1 MEPYAASM
9 TAFLQYTTPIYDYA
23 MAGRFEEAKLLID
36 NFWSVTS
43 KVQETEN
50 TYKAILSDKVADAMR
65 RSSVQIQGTAYFNYG
80 LFCVALIIVFATV
93 LIIAGTVVRP
103 AKESGRVLRDI
114 ISKVDANQGDL
125 TQRVP
130 VKSKDEVS
138 QMAEGIN
145 SFMERLQLIMRDL
158 KTDSADMEQSTENIT
173 TRIFESNESA
183 GSVSAATEEMA
194 ASMEEIS
201 ATLGQLSNGSSNV
214 LNEIQSM
221 DGSVQDGVNLVQNI
235 KDRATEMH
243 LNTVQG
249 KEKASRIILQ
259 IREEL
264 QIALKES
271 RNAQKINEM
280 TQEIL
285 NITGQTNLLSL
296 NASIEAARAGE
307 AGKGFAVVA
316 DEIRGLADSSA
327 QAVNNI
333 QSISTQVMDAVEK
346 LAENAE
352 KMLKFVDE
360 EVMHDYDS
368 FVEVVEQYK
377 QDADNVNQ
385 ILRHMADDT
394 SEISQTMEA
403 MNTGINDISTA
414 VEENAKGITNVADNA
429 VSLVEAMSQI
439 QQETKHNQQ
448 ISRKLNS
455 EVKRFKKV

>member
-1 MEPYAASM
+1 
-9 TAFLQYTTPIYDYA
+9 
-23 MAGRFEEAKLLID
+23 
-36 NFWSVTS
+36 
-43 KVQETEN
+43 
-50 TYKAILSDKVADAMR
+50 
-65 RSSVQIQGTAYFNYG
+65 
-80 LFCVALIIVFATV
+80 
-93 LIIAGTVVRP
+93 
-103 AKESGRVLRDI
+103 
-114 ISKVDANQGDL
+114 
-125 TQRVP
+125 
-130 VKSKDEVS
+130 
-138 QMAEGIN
+138 
-145 SFMERLQLIMRDL
+145 
-158 KTDSADMEQSTENIT
+158 
-173 TRIFESNESA
+173 
-183 GSVSAATEEMA
+183 
-194 ASMEEIS
+194 
-201 ATLGQLSNGSSNV
+201 
-214 LNEIQSM
+214 
-221 DGSVQDGVNLVQNI
+221 
-235 KDRATEMH
+235 MH
-243 LNTVQG
+243 LNTIQG
-249 KEKASRIILQ
+249 KEKTNRIILQ

-333 QSISTQVMDAVEK
+333 QSISTQVTDAVEK

-394 SEISQTMEA
+394 SDISQTMEA

-448 ISRKLNS
+448 ISMKLNG